1 MFKCKSSS
9 FLCNTT
15 NHTYLN
21 NIHSKNM
28 KRLLEVYDSILY
40 KHKVTLCPNF
50 KYSQFNMFLNATL
63 VSDSAKLANINKEV
77 AEMVKQGQFEDLGH
91 KFLTWGVDLSLKV
104 LTAFIIFF
112 IGRWIIKRL
121 SKVIDKLT
129 TKQKMDSTLKGFLG
143 NTLNV
148 FLYIFLIIVIINI
161 VGAKSVSLAAL
172 IGSAGLAIGLAVKDN
187 LSNFAGGVML
197 LFNKP
202 FKVGD
207 YIEVQ
212 SQAGTVRNIGILYT
226 MLTTSDFK
234 TIYIPNGPLSTG
246 TIVNISRQP
255 RRRIEIVVSL
265 EYGTDVEV
273 AKSLLLEIAHNH
285 PKVFKD
291 PAPFARMA
299 VMGDNSI
306 DFKLRVWTKSSDFW
320 DVTFDL
326 NEEIYK
332 QLNERGLN
340 IPFQQLTV
348 HVEK

>member
-1 MFKCKSSS
+1 
-9 FLCNTT
+9 
-15 NHTYLN
+15 
-21 NIHSKNM
+21 
-28 KRLLEVYDSILY
+28 
-40 KHKVTLCPNF
+40 
-50 KYSQFNMFLNATL
+50 MFLNITL
-63 VSDSAKLANINKEV
+63 VSDSLRLANTNKEV
-77 AEMVKQGQFEDLGH
+77 AEMIKQGRFEELGH
-91 KFLTWGVDLSLKV
+91 KVLTWGLDLGLKI

-112 IGRWIIKRL
+112 IGRWIIKKL
-121 SKVIDKLT
+121 SKLVDKVS

-143 NTLNV
+143 NVLNV
-148 FLYIFLIIVIINI
+148 LLYIFLIVVIINI

-172 IGSAGLAIGLAVKDN
+172 IGSAGLAVGLAVKDN

-255 RRRIEIVVSL
+255 RRRVEIVVSL

-273 AKSLLLEIAHNH
+273 AKNLLLEIANNH

-306 DFKLRVWTKSSDFW
+306 DFKLRVWARSSDFW

-332 QLNERGLN
+332 QVNEKGLS
-340 IPFQQLTV
+340 IPFPQLTL

>member
-1 MFKCKSSS
+1 M
-9 FLCNTT
+9 L
-15 NHTYLN
+15 
-21 NIHSKNM
+21 
-28 KRLLEVYDSILY
+28 
-40 KHKVTLCPNF
+40 
-50 KYSQFNMFLNATL
+50 LNATL
-63 VSDSAKLANINKEV
+63 ISDSLRLANTNKEM
-77 AEMVKQGQFEDLGH
+77 AEMIKQGRFEDFGH
-91 KFLTWGVDLSLKV
+91 KLLTWGVDLGLKIMA
-104 LTAFIIFF
+104 AFIIFF

-121 SKVIDKLT
+121 SKVVDNIAIKR
-129 TKQKMDSTLKGFLG
+129 KMDSTLKGFLG
-143 NTLNV
+143 NTINV
-148 FLYIFLIIVIINI
+148 FLYIFLIIVIINT
-161 VGAKSVSLAAL
+161 VGTKSVSLAAL

-273 AKSLLLEIAHNH
+273 AKSLLLEIANNH

-291 PAPFARMA
+291 PEPFARMA

-306 DFKLRVWTKSSDFW
+306 DFKLRVWAKSSDFW

-332 QLNERGLN
+332 QVSEKGLS
-340 IPFQQLTV
+340 IPFPQLTV

>member
-1 MFKCKSSS
+1 M
-9 FLCNTT
+9 
-15 NHTYLN
+15 
-21 NIHSKNM
+21 NI
-28 KRLLEVYDSILY
+28 L
-40 KHKVTLCPNF
+40 
-50 KYSQFNMFLNATL
+50 LNATL
-63 VSDSAKLANINKEV
+63 LSDSLRLANTNKEV
-77 AEMVKQGQFEDLGH
+77 AEMIKQGRFEDLGH
-91 KFLTWGVDLSLKV
+91 KFLTWGVDLGLKV

-121 SKVIDKLT
+121 SKIVDKLT

-143 NTLNV
+143 NVLNV

-161 VGAKSVSLAAL
+161 VGTKSVSLAAL
-172 IGSAGLAIGLAVKDN
+172 IGSAGLAVGLAVKDN

-234 TIYIPNGPLSTG
+234 TIYIPNGPLSSG

-255 RRRIEIVVSL
+255 RRRVEIVVSL
-265 EYGTDVEV
+265 EYGTDVDV
-273 AKSLLLEIAHNH
+273 AKNLLLEIANNH
-285 PKVFKD
+285 PKVLKN
-291 PAPFARMA
+291 PEPFARMA
-299 VMGDNSI
+299 VMGPHSI
-306 DFKLRVWTKSSDFW
+306 DFKLRVWTNSSDFW
-320 DVTFDL
+320 PVTFDL
-326 NEEIYK
+326 NEEIYN
-332 QLNERGLN
+332 QINEKGLI
-340 IPFQQLTV
+340 IPFEQLTV